1 MSTTSTGNVTSGS
14 SGLENYG
21 STTTTAKKGDV
32 SAQDRFLTMLVAQMQ
47 NQDPLNPMDNAQV
60 TSQMAQINTVT
71 GIEKLNTSITSMM
84 SQMVQAQAMQG
95 ASLVGRD
102 VLVPGNSMYMV
113 EGQGRAGF
121 ELAGKADKVT
131 VEVLGAGGE
140 VLDTIELGAME
151 QGRHHFQWK
160 PEDADDVPAVVS
172 YRMTATA
179 GQSTI
184 PVTTYTRD
192 TVGAVSANGSS
203 LELDLYSGSTVSYDK
218 VKAVV

>member
-1 MSTTSTGNVTSGS
+1 MSTTAVTSGS

-21 STTTTAKKGDV
+21 SGTTAKTDP

-71 GIEKLNTSITSMM
+71 GIEKLNTTITSMM
-84 SQMVQAQAMQG
+84 SQLVQAQAMQG

-102 VLVPGNSMYMV
+102 VLVPGNSMYTV

-131 VEVLGAGGE
+131 VEVLDSSGK
-140 VLDTIELGAME
+140 VLDTVQLGAMDA
-151 QGRHHFQWK
+151 GRHHFQWK
-160 PEDADDVPAVVS
+160 PEGDAEDVPAVVN
-172 YRMTATA
+172 YRVTATS
-179 GQSTI
+179 GQSAI

>member
-1 MSTTSTGNVTSGS
+1 MTTNAVTSGR

-21 STTTTAKKGDV
+21 SASAPKNDP

-71 GIEKLNTSITSMM
+71 GIEKLNTTITSMM
-84 SQMVQAQAMQG
+84 SQLVMAQTMQG

-102 VLVPGNSMYMV
+102 VLVPGNSMYTI

-131 VEVLGAGGE
+131 VEVLDGNGT
-140 VLDTIELGAME
+140 VLDTVELGAMDA
-151 QGRHHFQWK
+151 GRHHFYWK
-160 PEDADDVPAVVS
+160 PDAEAEDVPAVVN
-172 YRMTATA
+172 YRVTASA
-179 GQSTI
+179 GRSSI

-192 TVGAVSANGSS
+192 TVGAVSANGGS
-203 LELDLYSGSTVSYDK
+203 LELDLYSGTTVSYDK

>member
-1 MSTTSTGNVTSGS
+1 MTTAVSNNTTSGA
-14 SGLENYG
+14 SGLENMG
-21 STTTTAKKGDV
+21 ASTTKKSEV

-71 GIEKLNTSITSMM
+71 GIEKLNTSITSMI
-84 SQMVQAQAMQG
+84 SQLMQAQTMQG

-131 VEVLGAGGE
+131 VEVLDGSGK
-140 VLDTIELGAME
+140 VIDTIELGAME
-151 QGRHHFQWK
+151 QGRHHFNWK
-160 PEDADDVPAVVS
+160 PDDAEGIGATVD
-172 YRMTATA
+172 YRVTASS
-179 GQSTI
+179 GKSSI

-203 LELDLYSGSTVSYDK
+203 LELDLYGGSTVSYDK